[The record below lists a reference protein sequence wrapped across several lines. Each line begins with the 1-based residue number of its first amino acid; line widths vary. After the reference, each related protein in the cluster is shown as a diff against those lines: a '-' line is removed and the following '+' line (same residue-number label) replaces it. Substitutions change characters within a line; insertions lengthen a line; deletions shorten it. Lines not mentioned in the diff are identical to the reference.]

1 MPFREPEHVRLC
13 RSFVTL
19 PGMGPLSGK
28 HILLGVTGGIAAY
41 KSADLVRRLR
51 EQEAVVRVVM
61 TAAASEFIT
70 PLTLQALSG
79 QAVHTDLLNPGA
91 EAAMGHIELAR
102 WADAVLVAPAT
113 ADFLARLVHGRADDL
128 LATVCLVGESP
139 LAVAP
144 AMNRAMWENPATRD
158 NVATLR
164 DRAIRILGPAEG
176 SQACGEVGPGRM
188 LEPAALVQQ
197 LVELFR
203 GELLAGCRMLVTAG
217 PTREA
222 IDPVRYLSNRSSG
235 KMGYA
240 IAVAAAE
247 AGAQVTLVSG
257 PVALPPPDRVVCINV
272 ETAEQMHQAVMEHA
286 GTSDIFIAAAAVAD
300 YRPQRVAGQKLKKTG
315 PEMQLL
321 LVRNP
326 DILAAVAALDSGP
339 FTVGFAAETG
349 SVETNARFK
358 LRAKSVDM
366 IAANR
371 VGPGLGFDADDNAL
385 QVFWEGGS
393 AQLERTRKTR
403 LARQLLALVAQRYYA
418 IHSNDMVIPLHAQ
431 DSG

>member
-1 MPFREPEHVRLC
+1 
-13 RSFVTL
+13 
-19 PGMGPLSGK
+19 
-28 HILLGVTGGIAAY
+28 
-41 KSADLVRRLR
+41 
-51 EQEAVVRVVM
+51 
-61 TAAASEFIT
+61 
-70 PLTLQALSG
+70 
-79 QAVHTDLLNPGA
+79 
-91 EAAMGHIELAR
+91 MGHIELAR

-286 GTSDIFIAAAAVAD
+286 GTIDIFIAAAAVAD

-349 SVETNARFK
+349 FVETNAHCK

-418 IHSNDMVIPLHAQ
+418 IHSKDKVIPLHAQ